1 MIFNHRVLVRRSID
15 LFKTYDNNVI
25 FTTCGHP
32 VRTNSPG
39 CSVRRLSIV
48 RSANVSAV
56 SRPLLLV
63 VLLLFPLELFAL
75 LLFVLLDAFEPHV
88 SMFICVVDDTSVAK
102 CMFSLNSLLIPVEV
116 RPFYF
121 NFSLSPFTFSLRFFA
136 YVHSKC
142 KNVKLRYTFPHPNL
156 SSISI
161 MAEIS
166 VENSLIK
173 FTCDA
178 TCLLPSLAAPTFKY
192 LLINHASLAR
202 TVV

>member
-1 MIFNHRVLVRRSID
+1 MWGSID
-15 LFKTYDNNVI
+15 LFKTYENDVI

-88 SMFICVVDDTSVAK
+88 SMFICVVDDTSVAR

-116 RPFYF
+116 WIFY
-121 NFSLSPFTFSLRFFA
+121 FTFSLRFFE

-142 KNVKLRYTFPHPNL
+142 KNAKFGDTFPHSNL
-156 SSISI
+156 SSIPI
-161 MAEIS
+161 TAAIS
-166 VENSLIK
+166 FENSLIK

-178 TCLLPSLAAPTFKY
+178 TCLLPSLPAPAFKY
-192 LLINHASLAR
+192 LWITHASLAR